1 MAAFSRNW
9 IRKVLSSGCGSKL
22 RLAEPS
28 YSAEKFRQVDR
39 RTYEQMTNMT
49 GSICVFTG
57 SRHGN
62 RPEYSEA
69 ARQLGLALVER
80 DYGLVYGGGNV
91 GLMSV
96 IADTVLDLGGHVTGV
111 IPDSLVS
118 KEVAPRGLSDLR
130 IVQSMHE
137 RKAMMAEL
145 SDGFIALPGG
155 IGTME
160 EFFEVLSW
168 AQLGI
173 HGKPCG
179 LLNTSGYYD
188 HLIEFLDD
196 AVDRGFLKPK
206 HRSLLILANEPP
218 EILSRFDAFMATRGD
233 QRFDR
238 SKT

>member
-1 MAAFSRNW
+1 M
-9 IRKVLSSGCGSKL
+9 
-22 RLAEPS
+22 
-28 YSAEKFRQVDR
+28 R
-39 RTYEQMTNMT
+39 R
-49 GSICVFTG
+49 ICVFTG
-57 SRHGN
+57 SRDGSY
-62 RPEYSEA
+62 PGYAEA
-69 ARQLGLALVER
+69 ARQLGRELVER
-80 DYGLVYGGGNV
+80 NYGLVYGGGNV
-91 GLMSV
+91 GLMKI

-118 KEVAPRGLSDLR
+118 KEVAHRGLSDLR

-137 RKAMMAEL
+137 RKAMMAAL

-173 HGKPCG
+173 HRKPCG
-179 LLNTSGYYD
+179 LLNTGGYYNR
-188 HLIEFLDD
+188 LIEFLDH
-196 AVDRGFLKPK
+196 AVEHDFLKPK

-218 EILSRFDAFMATRGD
+218 EILSRFEASIKISGGD
-233 QRFDR
+233 QYFDP